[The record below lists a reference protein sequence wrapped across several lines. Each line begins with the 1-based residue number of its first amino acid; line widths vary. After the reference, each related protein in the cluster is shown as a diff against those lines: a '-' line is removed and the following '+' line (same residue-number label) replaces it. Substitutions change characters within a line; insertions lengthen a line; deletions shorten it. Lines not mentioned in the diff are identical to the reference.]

1 MPTRPSSLLPA
12 ATPAEKFESG
22 GLEDDNFSEMV
33 RSYLK
38 YEQSHSFGT
47 VTSALSNTL
56 WTFEK
61 SSNNSN
67 TKTGSGVA
75 FVGANEEVLRW
86 DVKKGELLSKWRD
99 GQSTACVTALA
110 RSDADRDVYAA
121 G

>member
-1 MPTRPSSLLPA
+1 
-12 ATPAEKFESG
+12 
-22 GLEDDNFSEMV
+22 MV

-47 VTSALSNTL
+47 VTSALSNAL
-56 WTFEK
+56 WSSETNSTISSSK
-61 SSNNSN
+61 S
-67 TKTGSGVA
+67 GSGVA

-86 DVKKGELLSKWRD
+86 DVKKGELLSRWRD

-110 RSDADRDVYAA
+110 RSDADKDVYAA